1 MEAEEASTYPPTV
14 PSSDDRDD
22 EEEEEE
28 EEEEAILD
36 PLKKEAE
43 EGEAEG
49 GKKAGEVKAI
59 GTSESNNGLDT
70 AWIWPI
76 RRS

>member
-1 MEAEEASTYPPTV
+1 MEAEEASTYPPTAA
-14 PSSDDRDD
+14 PSSDDRE

-28 EEEEAILD
+28 EEEEAMLD

-59 GTSESNNGLDT
+59 GTSESNSGLDT
-70 AWIWPI
+70 AWMWPI